1 MRIQKNDTVL
11 ISKGRDRG
19 KRGTVIKVIS
29 KSQKLLVEGT
39 NLSKKHARATGGTRQ
54 AGIIDKEMP
63 ISISNVVHICPNC
76 DSPAKVKSQ
85 KQPDGSKS
93 RICKKCEAVIE

>member
-76 DSPAKVKSQ
+76 DSPAKVKFQ